1 MKTVIVIPARFAS
14 TRLPGKP
21 LLEIAGEAMVVRVWR
36 RCSEVRGVERVI
48 VATDDERVRLAV
60 TEAGGEAMMTSPDHR
75 SGTDR
80 VAEAVGSV
88 DCDLV
93 VNVQGD
99 EPFLEPR
106 AVEELLD
113 CFERGGEA
121 PVATLAT
128 EIDKRSELFDPA
140 VVKVL
145 VGTEGRAVYF
155 SRFPIPFR
163 PELWKIEGQRW
174 TGGAGEDL
182 SGLPCPYYRHLG
194 IYAFRR
200 DYLRTF
206 TGLEPTPG
214 ELAERLEQLRIL
226 ESGTGVQVVVTTY
239 GGLAVDTPGDLERA
253 RREAAVKA

>member
-1 MKTVIVIPARFAS
+1 MKTVIVIPARFGS

-36 RCSEVRGVERVI
+36 RCGEVRGVERVI
-48 VATDDERVRLAV
+48 VATDDERVRSAV

-80 VAEAVGSV
+80 VAETVGSV

-113 CFERGGEA
+113 YFEREGEA

-128 EIDKRSELFDPA
+128 QISKRSELFDPA

-163 PELWKIEGQRW
+163 PELWKVEGQRW
-174 TGGAGEDL
+174 TGAAL
-182 SGLPCPYYRHLG
+182 SNLPGPYYRHLG

-206 TGLEPTPG
+206 TELEPTPG
-214 ELAERLEQLRIL
+214 ELAECLEQLRIL

>member
-1 MKTVIVIPARFAS
+1 MRTVIVIPARFAS

-36 RCSEVRGVERVI
+36 RCCETRGIGQVI
-48 VATDDERVRLAV
+48 VATDDERIRAAV

-80 VAEAVGSV
+80 VAEAVESV
-88 DCDLV
+88 ACDLV

-106 AVEELLD
+106 AVEELVD
-113 CFERGGEA
+113 YFERGGEA

-128 EIDKRSELFDPA
+128 EIATRAELFDPA

-145 VGTEGRAVYF
+145 LGREGRAVYF

-163 PELWKIEGQRW
+163 QELWEVEGRCW
-174 TGGAGEDL
+174 TGAAGEDL
-182 SGLPCPYYRHLG
+182 ATIPGSYYRHLG

-214 ELAERLEQLRIL
+214 ESAEHLEQLRIL

-239 GGLAVDTPGDLERA
+239 CGFAVDTPADLERA